1 MLAAILSSKGDR
13 DGAAAERKTAAGL
26 SRTAMSRQRASFA
39 LQSGRALLAK
49 GDLPGA
55 VLQLNDAIATE
66 PDLKEA
72 HLLLA
77 EALQRQGRPADALA
91 ERQKAEHLPGTVTPR

>member
-1 MLAAILSSKGDR
+1 MLAAILSSKGDKQ
-13 DGAAAERKTAAGL
+13 GALAERKTAADL
-26 SRTAMSRQRASFA
+26 SRSAMKKQRAGFA
-39 LQSGRALLAK
+39 LQSGRALLQQ

-55 VLQLNDAIATE
+55 ITQFNDAVAAE

-77 EALQRQGRPADALA
+77 EALQKQGRPADALA
-91 ERQKAEHLPGTVTPR
+91 ERQKAEHLPATPQ